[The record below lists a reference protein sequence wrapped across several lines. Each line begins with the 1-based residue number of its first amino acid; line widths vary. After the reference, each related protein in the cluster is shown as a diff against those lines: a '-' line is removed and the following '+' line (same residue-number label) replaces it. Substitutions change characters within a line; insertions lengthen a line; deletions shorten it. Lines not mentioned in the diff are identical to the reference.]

1 MNIVEF
7 TSLSNK
13 PIRMIEG
20 EIIFQAGDPALNICF
35 VDKGHVDIITR
46 DGEKRLRTYDAGSLF
61 GIPEV
66 MSGINWP
73 AMAIFRG
80 FGSVR
85 LFPGQVLM
93 EKIDALP
100 NDHKNL
106 IASLSSKVAL
116 KKPR

>member
-35 VDKGHVDIITR
+35 VEKGRVDIITR
-46 DGEKRLRTYDAGSLF
+46 DGNTRLRTYGAGSLF
-61 GIPEV
+61 GVPEV
-66 MSGINWP
+66 MSGLNWP
-73 AMAIFRG
+73 AMAIFHG

-85 LFPGQVLM
+85 MFPGKVLL
-93 EKIDALP
+93 EKIDTLP
-100 NDHKNL
+100 VDHKNL
-106 IASLSSKVAL
+106 ITGLSSKVAG
-116 KKPR
+116 KNAR

>member
-20 EIIFQAGDPALNICF
+20 EVIFQAGDPALNICF
-35 VDKGHVDIITR
+35 VEKGCVDIITR
-46 DGEKRLRTYDAGSLF
+46 DGNSRLRTYDAGSLF

-66 MSGINWP
+66 LSAKNWP

-85 LFPGQVLM
+85 LFPGKVLL
-93 EKIDALP
+93 EKIDTLP
-100 NDHKNL
+100 VDHKNL
-106 IASLSSKVAL
+106 IASLSSKVAD
-116 KKPR
+116 KTR

>member
-7 TSLSNK
+7 ASLSNK

-20 EIIFQAGDPALNICF
+20 EVIFQVGDPALYICF
-35 VDKGHVDIITR
+35 VERGCVDIITR
-46 DGEKRLRTYDAGSLF
+46 NGNSRLRTYHAGSLF

-66 MSGINWP
+66 LSGKNWP

-85 LFPGQVLM
+85 LFPSKVLL
-93 EKIDALP
+93 EKIDTLP
-100 NDHKNL
+100 VDHKNL
-106 IASLSSKVAL
+106 ISSLSSKVAD
-116 KKPR
+116 KTR

>member
-35 VDKGHVDIITR
+35 VDKGRVDIITR

-100 NDHKNL
+100 DDHKNL

>member
-20 EIIFQAGDPALNICF
+20 EIIFQADDPALNICY
-35 VDKGHVDIITR
+35 VEKGCVDIITR
-46 DGEKRLRTYDAGSLF
+46 DGNTRLRTYDTGSLF

-66 MSGINWP
+66 LSGKNWS

-85 LFPGQVLM
+85 LFPGKVLL
-93 EKIDALP
+93 EKIDTLP
-100 NDHKNL
+100 VDHKNL
-106 IASLSSKVAL
+106 ISSLSSKVAD
-116 KKPR
+116 KTR

>member
-20 EIIFQAGDPALNICF
+20 EIIFQAGEPALNICF
-35 VDKGHVDIITR
+35 IEKGRVDIITC
-46 DGEKRLRTYDAGSLF
+46 DGERRLRTYADGSLF

-66 MSGINWP
+66 MSGLKWS

-85 LFPGQVLM
+85 LFPRQVLM
-93 EKIDALP
+93 EKIEALP
-100 NDHKNL
+100 DDHKNL
-106 IASLSSKVAL
+106 IVSLSSKVTL
-116 KKPR
+116 KKAN

>member
-7 TSLSNK
+7 ASLSNK

-20 EIIFQAGDPALNICF
+20 EVIFQAGDPALNICF
-35 VDKGHVDIITR
+35 VEKGCVDIITR
-46 DGEKRLRTYDAGSLF
+46 DGNSRLRTYDSGSLF

-66 MSGINWP
+66 LSGKNWP

-85 LFPGQVLM
+85 LFPGKVLL
-93 EKIDALP
+93 EKIDTLP
-100 NDHKNL
+100 VDHKNL
-106 IASLSSKVAL
+106 ISSLSLKVAD
-116 KKPR
+116 KTR

>member
-35 VDKGHVDIITR
+35 VDKGRVDIITL

-100 NDHKNL
+100 DDHKNL
-106 IASLSSKVAL
+106 IASLSSKVAV
-116 KKPR
+116 KKAR